1 MAQAERS
8 SKRTT
13 ARQPQR
19 KPGQVRFQK
28 LLDALDTLLRDNNV
42 QEVGL
47 YQIAEQAGVPS
58 ASVYHFFPSKEAAF
72 LALANVHHQALQ
84 ELSSRPLPARPTSWQ
99 DFCRKKV
106 TAAARYHNDHP
117 AALRLFLGAN
127 ISVEIKTAD
136 MSQYLRLAD
145 SRARLLDH
153 YFHMPFIPDWNRR
166 LAAYFSVIDGVFAL
180 SYSQHGS
187 ILDDYIA
194 EAQRAGIAYLRCY
207 LPEIVALRD

>member
-1 MAQAERS
+1 V
-8 SKRTT
+8 

-19 KPGQVRFQK
+19 RPGQLRFQK

-72 LALANVHHQALQ
+72 MALATVHHQALQ
-84 ELSSRPLPARPTSWQ
+84 DISRKLLPARPSSWQ
-99 DFCRKKV
+99 ELCRKKV
-106 TAAARYHNDHP
+106 NAAAHYHNEHP

-136 MSQYLRLAD
+136 TSQYLRLAEA
-145 SRARLLDH
+145 RAEMLDR
-153 YFHMPFIPDWNRR
+153 YFHMPFVADWHRR
-166 LAAYFSVIDGVFAL
+166 LSTYFAIIDGVFAL
-180 SYSQHGS
+180 SYAQHGA
-187 ILDDYIA
+187 ILEDYVA
-194 EAQRAGIAYLRCY
+194 EAQQAGIAYLRCY
-207 LPEIVALRD
+207 LPELVSPRSSV